1 MNHTMTVSEA
11 VAAQM
16 ALRQL
21 GANKFPIQISL
32 TLAANQRK
40 LDDVGEEFNKR
51 RNELV
56 KKLGEPDEENGGHKV
71 KKENVQEFADTVND
85 WSQEDITL
93 EGMKTVS
100 IKDLGA
106 KFEVEAN
113 VLAPLQWM
121 ITLEGQ
127 KPTRRKRK

>member
-56 KKLGEPDEENGGHKV
+56 KQLGEPDEENGGHKV
-71 KKENVQEFADTVND
+71 KKEHVQEFADTVND
-85 WSQEDITL
+85 WSKEDITL

-100 IKDLGA
+100 IADLGA

-113 VLAPLQWM
+113 VLAPLHWM

-127 KPTRRKRK
+127 KPTKRKRR